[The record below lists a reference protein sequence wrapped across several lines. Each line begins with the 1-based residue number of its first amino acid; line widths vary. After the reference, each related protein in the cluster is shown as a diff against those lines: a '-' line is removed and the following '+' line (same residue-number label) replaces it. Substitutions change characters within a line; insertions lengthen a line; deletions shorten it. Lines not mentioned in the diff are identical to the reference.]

1 ELDCAYTEE
10 LYNLVPMHVLFWYYG
25 LRKQFDSFQIVIS
38 TIAILLVVYIARYAL
53 KRTIFEQV
61 SKELIIALSFFIVVY
76 SGCLV
81 IMLIVQLAYRYA
93 ASDKCETQVPKLWCI
108 FRYIVTVTAF
118 SFVIVH
124 MGITAQHALS
134 SFGFGRRLQMFV
146 ARLSIAVAFVY
157 TIIFGVMSFYKES
170 FEGRIAYCSG
180 FTANSEKIL
189 IFNLYLVL
197 IFDILNALASIMLWR
212 HNKSRLRAEQFH
224 DLILAFHRRQNL
236 YAMRQFMPIATLHAV
251 FYVVFFG
258 TIYFSEQIKSRMS
271 PAWYTF
277 TAAISNVIPHYCFFC
292 PLLFV
297 LLIRQGRFE
306 RISHINSM
314 IQSENNADE
323 KYFGALRVQWN

>member
-1 ELDCAYTEE
+1 MSST
-10 LYNLVPMHVLFWYYG
+10 VPTRKNSTILSRCTSCSG
-25 LRKQFDSFQIVIS
+25 IIKQFDSFQIVIS

-76 SGCLV
+76 SGCL
-81 IMLIVQLAYRYA
+81 IVQLAYRYA
-93 ASDKCETQVPKLWCI
+93 ASDKCETQVP
-108 FRYIVTVTAF
+108 
-118 SFVIVH
+118 
-124 MGITAQHALS
+124 
-134 SFGFGRRLQMFV
+134 
-146 ARLSIAVAFVY
+146 
-157 TIIFGVMSFYKES
+157 
-170 FEGRIAYCSG
+170 
-180 FTANSEKIL
+180 KIL